1 TPTFGPDLLRDFQDD
16 ERVVGVAGQ
25 RPRDRTQVTDVI
37 ANVVVEPVCVLRA
50 QSADDLFR
58 IRDEG
63 EEGAQRGARGDR
75 SERCVVSGQPQ
86 IPATLPFAAQG
97 YELGGVGGSEIVT
110 EAVEELDVLIE
121 DDPLIVEAVG
131 HGGVLPS
138 GVWSVVGWIRVR
150 R

>member
-1 TPTFGPDLLRDFQDD
+1 
-16 ERVVGVAGQ
+16 
-25 RPRDRTQVTDVI
+25 
-37 ANVVVEPVCVLRA
+37 
-50 QSADDLFR
+50 
-58 IRDEG
+58 
-63 EEGAQRGARGDR
+63 
-75 SERCVVSGQPQ
+75 PQ

-121 DDPLIVEAVG
+121 DDSLIVEAVG

-150 R
+150 RSLSRRTISAGCDEVFLGDFQDDERVVRFGRQRPRDHVQVMDVIANVVIDPACVLRAQSADD